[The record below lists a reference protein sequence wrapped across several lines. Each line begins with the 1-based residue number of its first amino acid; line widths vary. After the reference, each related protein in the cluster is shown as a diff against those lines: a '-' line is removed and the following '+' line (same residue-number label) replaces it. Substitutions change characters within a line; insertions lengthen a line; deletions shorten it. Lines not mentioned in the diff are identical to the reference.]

1 MLGWAGDEGKGL
13 VLPWR
18 PPPSD
23 GEGVG
28 AGHCPHSQV
37 RRARSDGSDTFLRSD
52 DILNTSWVDGG
63 RMDSHA
69 HTHTHMRA
77 GAGDKPHET
86 KQLCRCNF
94 LKC

>member
-28 AGHCPHSQV
+28 AGHCPHSRV

-63 RMDSHA
+63 RMDSH
-69 HTHTHMRA
+69 THARARAINHM
-77 GAGDKPHET
+77 
-86 KQLCRCNF
+86 KQNSYVDATS
-94 LKC
+94 